1 MKLAF
6 FSTTKTDRKVFGEL
20 NQHSDI
26 EIEYFENH
34 LSLQTA
40 TLAQGFDAI
49 CAFVNDDLS
58 AEILTKL
65 RSFGIKLVVLRCA
78 GFNHVDLH
86 KADELGITFLRVPNY
101 SPMAIAEHALAL
113 MLSLNRKTYKAYNR
127 VRDSNFS
134 LEGLL
139 GFDMFQKTAGVI
151 GTGNIGCEMVRIL
164 NGLGMNVLMY
174 DPYPN
179 EQAIKNGGEYVSLD
193 ALYHQ
198 SDVVTLHVPLFKTT
212 EHMINADSLAQMK
225 PGVMLIN
232 TSRGGI
238 LDSQAVIDALKT
250 GQIGYFGIDV
260 YEQEAELFFEDRSEQ
275 IIQDDVFERLLSF
288 PNVLV
293 TAHQGFFTQEAI
305 QHIVQTTLQN
315 IIDFENKRIRKENE
329 VSIHMFK

>member
-6 FSTTKTDRKVFGEL
+6 FSTTKTDNKIFQEL

-26 EIEYFENH
+26 QIEYFESH
-34 LSLQTA
+34 LSSHTA
-40 TLAQGFDAI
+40 ALAQGFDAV
-49 CAFVNDDLS
+49 CAFVNDELS
-58 AEILTKL
+58 GDVLTKL
-65 RSFGIKLVVLRCA
+65 RGFGIKLIVLRCA
-78 GFNHVDLH
+78 GFNNVDLH
-86 KADELGITFLRVPNY
+86 KADELGITLLRVPNY

-164 NGLGMNVLMY
+164 KGLGMNVLMH

-179 EQAIKNGGEYVSLD
+179 EHAIKQGGEYVSLD
-193 ALYHQ
+193 ELYRQ
-198 SDVVTLHVPLFKTT
+198 SDVVTLHVPLFKST
-212 EHMINADSLAQMK
+212 EHMINADSLAKMK
-225 PGVMLIN
+225 RGVMLIN

-250 GQIGYFGIDV
+250 GQIGYLGIDV

-275 IIQDDVFERLLSF
+275 IIQDDVFERLLTF

-293 TAHQGFFTQEAI
+293 TAHQGFFTEEAI
-305 QHIVQTTLQN
+305 RHIAETTLQN
-315 IIDFENKRIRKENE
+315 MIDFENKRIRQENE
-329 VSIHMFK
+329 VSIHMLK